1 MSAMK
6 YFLILSLAVLGQWA
20 ASADMGAIVKG
31 DRVNVRKAPSITA
44 EIVGQVE
51 KDTLLIA
58 VERHEITPS
67 HKDEPVSWIKVRL
80 TSTNAWIKSSY
91 LDDKNQVQA
100 DQLNLRE
107 GPGTNHKKIGQ
118 INRGETVK
126 RLETKGDWTRV
137 SATGSYGF
145 IAESFVT
152 LTDKMPPV
160 DAEVQTDTPAK
171 PEQPQP
177 EVKVETPVAS
187 TVQVTPAKA
196 PPVVRVEPEP
206 QALEEVAEP
215 AEEVVVTAPKPVE
228 IATPAPVKEPTP
240 PAAVVP
246 PIVAPV
252 VPMPITPIE
261 ARQPE
266 AKQPDSEPE
275 SIVTPL
281 TTADSMERIVLREG
295 VVRPTGSPAAPSPY
309 GLYSIQNNRL
319 INYLYVTNSDIVL
332 KKYSGKKVHVRG
344 PESID
349 SRWRN
354 HPLLTVRTIELLNRR

>member
-6 YFLILSLAVLGQWA
+6 YFLILSLAVLGQWT

-31 DRVNVRKAPSITA
+31 DRVNVRKTPSITA
-44 EIVGQVE
+44 EIVEQVE

-67 HKDEPVSWIKVRL
+67 HKDEPISWIKVRL

-91 LDDKNQVQA
+91 LNDKDQVQA
-100 DQLNLRE
+100 DQLNLRV
-107 GPGTNHKKIGQ
+107 GPGTSHKKIGQ

-126 RLETKGDWTRV
+126 RLETQGDWTKV
-137 SATGSYGF
+137 MVTDSYGF

-160 DAEVQTDTPAK
+160 DAGIKTDEPAK
-171 PEQPQP
+171 PEQPKAK
-177 EVKVETPVAS
+177 EKVEPSVAS

-196 PPVVRVEPEP
+196 PPVVQVKPEP
-206 QALEEVAEP
+206 QAIEEVTEP
-215 AEEVVVTAPKPVE
+215 AEEVVVAVPKPVE
-228 IATPAPVKEPTP
+228 ITTPPPAKEPAPPTAVA
-240 PAAVVP
+240 PA
-246 PIVAPV
+246 IVAPV
-252 VPMPITPIE
+252 VPMPVSPV
-261 ARQPE
+261 E
-266 AKQPDSEPE
+266 AKQPEVQQPE
-275 SIVTPL
+275 SAPESVVTPL

-319 INYLYVTNSDIVL
+319 INYLYVTNSDVVL

>member
-6 YFLILSLAVLGQWA
+6 YFLILPLAVLGQWT

-31 DRVNVRKAPSITA
+31 DRVNVRKSPSITA
-44 EIVGQVE
+44 EIVKQVE
-51 KDTLLIA
+51 KDTLLVA

-80 TSTNAWIKSSY
+80 TSTNAWVKSSY
-91 LDDKNQVQA
+91 LDDKDQVQA
-100 DQLNLRE
+100 DLLNLRE

-118 INRGETVK
+118 ISRGETVK

-137 SATGSYGF
+137 SATSSYGF
-145 IAESFVT
+145 IAESFIT
-152 LTDKMPPV
+152 LTDKIPSV
-160 DAEVQTDTPAK
+160 DAKTQTDTPAK
-171 PEQPQP
+171 PEQTQT
-177 EVKVETPVAS
+177 EVKVDAPIAS

-196 PPVVRVEPEP
+196 PPVIRVEPEP
-206 QALEEVAEP
+206 QALEEVTEP
-215 AEEVVVTAPKPVE
+215 AEEVLVTAPKPVE
-228 IATPAPVKEPTP
+228 ITTPAPVKEPAP
-240 PAAVVP
+240 PPAVVP
-246 PIVAPV
+246 TVVAPV
-252 VPMPITPIE
+252 VPTPIAPVE
-261 ARQPE
+261 TNQPE
-266 AKQPDSEPE
+266 AMQAE
-275 SIVTPL
+275 SKHESKVTPL

-319 INYLYVTNSDIVL
+319 INYLYVTNSDIIL
-332 KKYSGKKVHVRG
+332 KNYSGKKVHVRG